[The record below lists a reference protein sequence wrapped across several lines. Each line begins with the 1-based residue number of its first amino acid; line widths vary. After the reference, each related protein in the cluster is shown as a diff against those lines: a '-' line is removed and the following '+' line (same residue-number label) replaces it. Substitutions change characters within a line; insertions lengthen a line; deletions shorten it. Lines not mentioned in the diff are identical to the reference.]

1 MDKQRNKRYP
11 VNVGDTL
18 TAREHLNSY
27 LFQMER
33 TEKRDTE
40 LAHRVRNVIL
50 WIDLSTTIG
59 SKNYG
64 DPKTLEVANE
74 LLRQC
79 YDEVCR

>member
-1 MDKQRNKRYP
+1 MEQQTNYP

-18 TAREHLNSY
+18 TAREHLRSY
-27 LFQMER
+27 LFQMEH
-33 TEKRDTE
+33 TGKKDTS

-50 WIDLSTTIG
+50 WIDLSTTMG

-64 DPKTLEVANE
+64 DPKTLEVSNE

-79 YDEVCR
+79 YDDVCR